1 LIKIVAVYGS
11 PRQGGNTD
19 TLLDKVTEGA
29 LTIGCSLEKI
39 YARNFRISGCSA
51 CGGCND
57 TGICVIDD
65 EMQRLYPYFEAADL
79 IFISSPVYFYGIS
92 AQLKLII
99 DRSQAM
105 WARHSLSAYKNKYN
119 PEDSMRTGYLIA
131 AGATAG
137 HKLFTGMELTAK
149 YFYDALGMRYGGGLF
164 FRGLEGKEDISAK
177 ADFME
182 EARIFGIN
190 AVKSSNP

>member
-1 LIKIVAVYGS
+1 MIKIVAVYGS

-19 TLLDKVTEGA
+19 ILLDKVLEGA
-29 LTIGCSLEKI
+29 LTVDCSLEKF
-39 YARNFRISGCSA
+39 YARNLRISGCSA

-65 EMQRLYPYFEAADL
+65 EMQRIYPYFEAADL
-79 IFISSPVYFYGIS
+79 IFISSPAYFYGIS

-99 DRSQAM
+99 DRTQAM
-105 WARHSLSAYKNKYN
+105 WIRHSLPVYKNKYN

-137 HKLFTGMELTAK
+137 SKLFTGMELTAK

-164 FRGLEGKEDISAK
+164 FRGLEGKGDILSK

-182 EARIFGIN
+182 ESRIFGIN
-190 AVKSSNP
+190 AIKSKL

>member
-1 LIKIVAVYGS
+1 MTKIVTVYGS
-11 PRQGGNTD
+11 PRHGGNTD
-19 TLLDKVTEGA
+19 TLLDKVVEGA
-29 LTIGCSLEKI
+29 LTIACSLEKF
-39 YARNFRISGCSA
+39 YARNFRISGCTA
-51 CGGCND
+51 CGGCNN

-65 EMQRLYPYFEAADL
+65 EMQTLYPFFEEADL
-79 IFISSPVYFYGIS
+79 IFISSPVHFYGIS

-105 WARHSLSAYKNKYN
+105 WARHSLSVYRNKHN

-137 HKLFTGMELTAK
+137 SKLFSGMELTAK

-164 FRGLEGKEDISAK
+164 FRGLEGKDDIWAK

-190 AVKSSNP
+190 AVKKPL